1 MRDDNLNLKM
11 WRKFIIVSGMV
22 SLICIASSQKL
33 GSGNFNDYSDTLTQR
48 RRQTLSTKDEGE
60 KSLLERL
67 LEVKNNIESTANQN
81 SRAINYQSPDNFK
94 IEVPSLEELKQK
106 LKFDLEPTATID
118 NQTLIIDGLSVST
131 NEAPNKLGG
140 LSFDRELL
148 SQLGSLLPG
157 GGPSDNVQDIH
168 AELQGMLFGEDDVEE
183 GNDDDTNPDDDY
195 TYDTLEASAAKRNE
209 DDINMYDLLDYTDY
223 TEELDNDYQHDEKT
237 TDMDSNESKHMPT
250 DDIIASIDYDQ
261 APEESILYT
270 RNTPVNLLNISS
282 SPLPLIGQRRKGSFA
297 RFPERQLAQ
306 QQNIKRPQ
314 KSRLRNKQRL
324 LAQTLLQ
331 NGEASSRIIN
341 RKPNRNRQ
349 MPESKLIQN
358 DFDLNYEGIFD
369 KFIHY
374 FIGLYI

>member
-1 MRDDNLNLKM
+1 MNKFQTLVKEDNSNMRM
-11 WRKFIIVSGMV
+11 WTNFIIISGMA
-22 SLICIASSQKL
+22 SLICMANTKKSNSD
-33 GSGNFNDYSDTLTQR
+33 NFNGYSDTLTQR
-48 RRQTLSTKDEGE
+48 HRQSLSTKNEKQ

-67 LEVKNNIESTANQN
+67 LEVKSNIESTSNQN
-81 SRAINYQSPDNFK
+81 SRAINYQSPDNFE

-131 NEAPNKLGG
+131 NEAPHKLSG
-140 LSFDRELL
+140 LNFDRDLL

-183 GNDDDTNPDDDY
+183 GNDDDTIPDDDY
-195 TYDTLEASAAKRNE
+195 TYDTLETPADKINE
-209 DDINMYDLLDYTDY
+209 EDINMYDLLDYTDY
-223 TEELDNDYQHDEKT
+223 TEESDNEHQHDENKN
-237 TDMDSNESKHMPT
+237 DMDSNGSKHMST
-250 DDIIASIDYDQ
+250 DDIISSIDYDQ
-261 APEESILYT
+261 APEESVLYT

-282 SPLPLIGQRRKGSFA
+282 SPLPLVGQRRKGSFA
-297 RFPERQLAQ
+297 RFPERHLAQ

-331 NGEASSRIIN
+331 NGEASSRIIS

-349 MPESKLIQN
+349 MPESKLIKN
-358 DFDLNYEGIFD
+358 DFNFDYEGIV
-369 KFIHY
+369 
-374 FIGLYI
+374 

>member
-1 MRDDNLNLKM
+1 
-11 WRKFIIVSGMV
+11 MV

-33 GSGNFNDYSDTLTQR
+33 GSGNFNDYSDTVTQR
-48 RRQTLSTKDEGE
+48 RRQSLSTKDEGE

-81 SRAINYQSPDNFK
+81 SRAINYQSPDNFE

-168 AELQGMLFGEDDVEE
+168 EELQGMLFGEDDVEE

-306 QQNIKRPQ
+306 QRNIKRPQ